1 MDTRDGRRAAGQE
14 REIARWLLA
23 REAGDNQSPGGLTDG
38 ALKVFDRL
46 HVRLSGLIGPIGYE
60 SLLRRALYLAQSECS
75 LLARVKAGPAASD
88 AWLDGL
94 RDAIDGRHP
103 DDVRACLV
111 ALVANFI
118 LLLSRFIGLDFT
130 VEMIRS
136 VWPDYAPGS
145 GDAGSEEKDR

>member
-1 MDTRDGRRAAGQE
+1 MDTQGGRRATDQE

-23 REAGDNQSPGGLTDG
+23 REAGDNQSPGELADG

-46 HVRLSGLIGPIGYE
+46 RVRLSGVIGPIGYGA
-60 SLLRRALYLAQSECS
+60 LLRRALYVAQSECS
-75 LLARVKAGPAASD
+75 LLARVKAGPTAD
-88 AWLDGL
+88 NTWLEGL
-94 RDAIDGRHP
+94 REAIDGHHP
-103 DDVRACLV
+103 DQGRACLV

-118 LLLSRFIGLDFT
+118 LLLSRFIGLDFA

-136 VWPDYAPGS
+136 VWPDYVPGS